1 MDRTERVPL
10 ELQLQG
16 YRLAPA
22 EITYH
27 LPDHPGLLQTFV
39 WQHYDLAPD
48 FPELRKFLDFWVRNI
63 DGKLHSVT
71 VARSQLVG
79 PPTPPARGGHLAAA
93 LPAHRSAA
101 PRVEA

>member
-1 MDRTERVPL
+1 MPL

-16 YRLAPA
+16 YRLALA

-39 WQHYDLAPD
+39 WQHYDLAPK

-71 VARSQLVG
+71 VARSELIG
-79 PPTPPARGGHLAAA
+79 PAQPPARGGHLAAA
-93 LPAHRSAA
+93 LAG
-101 PRVEA
+101 